1 MHTIIQ
7 PDSYVVL
14 RLPSETLKVVQV
26 VLNTTI
32 SIGKYGSFQA
42 NLLIGRPFNLTFEIL
57 DKDNEHDHAYLRV
70 VKASELH
77 ADILTENDVTP
88 AELTDGKIPGGGDGV
103 EYELV
108 GEDGEVLM
116 RTNQKTIDDSGR
128 QKMTMDEIETLKR
141 EGTGAGKDLIAKLI
155 LSHSGLDQ
163 KTSFSLA
170 KYTLRKTKK
179 YIRRFTVLP
188 LDVPMLTHW
197 IMTDREPMKI
207 MEIRGEILALMGSWA
222 NVHYGG
228 ASQSYTAEDLSG
240 GNGGGR
246 WLVVDETGGLV
257 VAAMAERMGILYP
270 AQEDETT
277 ESEPAIEQEAE
288 IISSQ
293 TGNGVDEP
301 PASSHTTERS
311 QHHHDHLPGMSSLT
325 NTITLLHANAQ
336 PNLSLLKY
344 FRFDTSNP
352 TTSHPLHTHLKT
364 LSWLQLLSPTED
376 TGYTEPETISPDILQ
391 TYKSGK
397 RGTYYRKRRRWERIK
412 SVVDSTRSG
421 NFDGLIVAS
430 VMDPATILQHTL
442 PLLRGAAQVVIYS
455 PNIEPLIELA
465 DLYSTTRRTAY
476 VTAST
481 NQQQLLK
488 EDFPLNPTL
497 LLAPS
502 IQTARVKNWQ
512 VLPGRTH
519 PLMTGRGGAEGYLF
533 TATRVLPAEGR
544 VEARGK
550 FKRRKVVQEGDVERQ
565 SARNENSKI
574 EEDGVDAH
582 GENMANVAGEANEG
596 VKKMIVDLMN

>member
-1 MHTIIQ
+1 M
-7 PDSYVVL
+7 V
-14 RLPSETLKVVQV
+14 E
-26 VLNTTI
+26 
-32 SIGKYGSFQA
+32 
-42 NLLIGRPFNLTFEIL
+42 
-57 DKDNEHDHAYLRV
+57 
-70 VKASELH
+70 ASELH
-77 ADILTENDVTP
+77 AEVLAEHDVTP
-88 AELTDGKIPGGGDGV
+88 AEPADGKIAGGGDGV

-108 GEDGEVLM
+108 GEDGEVVM
-116 RTNQKTIDDSGR
+116 RTNRETIDDSGR

-188 LDVPMLTHW
+188 LDIPMLTHW

-207 MEIRGEILALMGSWA
+207 MELREETLALMGSWA
-222 NVHYGG
+222 NIRYSGPSCSDLKEG
-228 ASQSYTAEDLSG
+228 ASDAV
-240 GNGGGR
+240 GGGR

-257 VAAMAERMGILYP
+257 VAALAERMGILYP
-270 AQEDETT
+270 VQDDETS
-277 ESEPAIEQEAE
+277 ESEPATEQKPN
-288 IISSQ
+288 ITSSQ
-293 TGNGVDEP
+293 AVNDAEELP
-301 PASSHTTERS
+301 SSSSTTEPS
-311 QHHHDHLPGMSSLT
+311 QHHHDHIPGMSSLT

-344 FRFDTSNP
+344 FGFDSSNP
-352 TTSHPLHTHLKT
+352 TTSHPLYTHLKT

-376 TGYTEPETISPDILQ
+376 TGYTEPETISPEVLK

-397 RGTYYRKRRRWERIK
+397 RGTYYRKRRRWERIR
-412 SVVDSTRSG
+412 SVVDSTRAG
-421 NFDGLIVAS
+421 GFDGLIVAS

-442 PLLRGAAQVVIYS
+442 PLLRGAAQLVIYS
-455 PNIEPLIELA
+455 PNIEPLVELS

-476 VTAST
+476 VTASA
-481 NQQQLLK
+481 NELELPK

-502 IQTARVKNWQ
+502 IQTARVKSWQ

-533 TATRVLPAEGR
+533 TATRVLPAEGK

-550 FKRRKVVQEGDVERQ
+550 FKRRKVVKEEPVDGQPVLNDNARIEDTESAANDETMADVAVESDGKAVEAEGDLG
-565 SARNENSKI
+565 SGALSI
-574 EEDGVDAH
+574 
-582 GENMANVAGEANEG
+582 
-596 VKKMIVDLMN
+596 